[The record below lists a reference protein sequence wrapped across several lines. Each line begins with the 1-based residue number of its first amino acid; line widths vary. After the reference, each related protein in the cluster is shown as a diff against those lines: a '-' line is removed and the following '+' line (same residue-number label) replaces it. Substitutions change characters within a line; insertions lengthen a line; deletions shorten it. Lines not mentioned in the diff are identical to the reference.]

1 MKDGLEGQYTDNCLN
16 EEEKLKENAYKAY
29 EMLAGDTSSIPGS
42 GRSPGEGNGNT
53 LQYSCLE
60 SPMDR
65 GIWLQY
71 SLATWIRTE
80 LDITGRLGT
89 HAKNNIKY
97 KTEGNLE

>member
-1 MKDGLEGQYTDNCLN
+1 
-16 EEEKLKENAYKAY
+16 
-29 EMLAGDTSSIPGS
+29 
-42 GRSPGEGNGNT
+42 
-53 LQYSCLE
+53 
-60 SPMDR
+60 MDR

-80 LDITGRLGT
+80 LDMTGRLGT